1 MKTIKYFTRHG
12 QSINGWSFLP
22 FEEEMGERRNSVL
35 IFCRRNQ
42 AAMTAGFV
50 FHLNSIFTQN
60 QTPVND
66 FTDLFVKK
74 KRNMQSSGECNDF
87 TFLQLWG
94 PQQKM
99 FVWFYEGK

>member
-1 MKTIKYFTRHG
+1 
-12 QSINGWSFLP
+12 
-22 FEEEMGERRNSVL
+22 
-35 IFCRRNQ
+35 
-42 AAMTAGFV
+42 MTDGFV